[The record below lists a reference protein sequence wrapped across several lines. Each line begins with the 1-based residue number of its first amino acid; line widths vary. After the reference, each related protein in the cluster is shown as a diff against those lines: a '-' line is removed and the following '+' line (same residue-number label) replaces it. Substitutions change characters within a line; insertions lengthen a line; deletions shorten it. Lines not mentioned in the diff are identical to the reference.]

1 MVVASEEV
9 VVVVESIIR
18 ERKELELKKTRL
30 QIIILEQVIV
40 EAVEV
45 DEFHLINKRKEI
57 L

>member
-1 MVVASEEV
+1 MVVVSEEV
-9 VVVVESIIR
+9 VVVVESKIR
-18 ERKELELKKTRL
+18 ERKELELIKKRL